1 MLREVRDMNK
11 KEAVAYAQVT
21 LNFMQSTKYK
31 QEINLQNFGLEMRQA
46 FKIYPKSLVL
56 GIADSQIQAEK
67 KLQDIKSGCDKN
79 NE

>member
-1 MLREVRDMNK
+1 MNK

-21 LNFMQSTKYK
+21 LNFMQSAKYK

-67 KLQDIKSGCDKN
+67 ELQKAKSGCDKN
-79 NE
+79 E

>member
-1 MLREVRDMNK
+1 MNK
-11 KEAVAYAQVT
+11 KEAVAYAQIT
-21 LNFMQSTKYK
+21 LNFMQSPDYK

-46 FKIYPKSLVL
+46 FKIYPRSLAL

-79 NE
+79 E

>member
-1 MLREVRDMNK
+1 MNK

-46 FKIYPKSLVL
+46 FKIYPKDLVV

-67 KLQDIKSGCDKN
+67 KLQDIKSGCDKD
-79 NE
+79 E

>member
-1 MLREVRDMNK
+1 MNK
-11 KEAVAYAQVT
+11 KEAIAYAQIT

-67 KLQDIKSGCDKN
+67 KLQDIKLGCDKD
-79 NE
+79 E